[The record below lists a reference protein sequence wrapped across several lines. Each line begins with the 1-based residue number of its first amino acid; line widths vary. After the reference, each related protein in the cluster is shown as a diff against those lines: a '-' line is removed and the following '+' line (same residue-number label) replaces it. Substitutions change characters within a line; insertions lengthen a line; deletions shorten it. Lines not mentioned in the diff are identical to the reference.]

1 MITSFADK
9 ETEAVFKGSFA
20 KKLPRDMQVSAHTKL
35 LMLDSI
41 ENIQALQ
48 LRPGLHCK
56 KLTGQLKDFW
66 SIRINSQWR
75 ILFLWSEETAR
86 ASSVHIA
93 DYH

>member
-1 MITSFADK
+1 
-9 ETEAVFKGSFA
+9 
-20 KKLPRDMQVSAHTKL
+20 MQVSAHTKL

-56 KLTGQLKDFW
+56 KLTGSLKDFW
-66 SIRINSQWR
+66 SIRINGQWR
-75 ILFLWSEETAR
+75 ILFLWSEEASQ
-86 ASSVHIA
+86 ASSVKIA

>member
-9 ETEAVFKGSFA
+9 ETETLFKGSFT
-20 KKLPRDMQVSAHTKL
+20 KKLPRDMQAAAYPKL

-41 ENIQALQ
+41 ENIRALQ
-48 LRPGLHCK
+48 LRPGLHCQ
-56 KLTGQLKDFW
+56 KLTGNLKDFW
-66 SIRINSQWR
+66 SIRINKQWR
-75 ILFLWSEETAR
+75 ILFVWSEETGS